1 MARFGSGTHRNT
13 QAIGIP
19 RNFDLVVLRPAPD
32 NFIFL
37 VLVDFQWIWVAFLHA
52 DLPFSFKFQFLAR
65 FGSRKVKRF
74 PNDFAWFCVKE
85 PKKQAKTIENYPS
98 VTLTRHLFNLN
109 NLNLETLA

>member
-52 DLPFSFKFQFLAR
+52 DMPLSFKLQFLAR
-65 FGSRKVKRF
+65 FGPFGSRKVKYRCYILYIILKYAIF
-74 PNDFAWFCVKE
+74 ILKA
-85 PKKQAKTIENYPS
+85 
-98 VTLTRHLFNLN
+98 
-109 NLNLETLA
+109 

>member
-37 VLVDFQWIWVAFLHA
+37 VLVDFQWIWVDFLHA
-52 DLPFSFKFQFLAR
+52 DMHFTFKIQFFAR
-65 FGSRKVKRF
+65 FGSRKVKCF
-74 PNDFAWFCVKE
+74 PYDFAWFCVKE
-85 PKKQAKTIENYPS
+85 PNKQAKTIENYPN

-109 NLNLETLA
+109 LETLA